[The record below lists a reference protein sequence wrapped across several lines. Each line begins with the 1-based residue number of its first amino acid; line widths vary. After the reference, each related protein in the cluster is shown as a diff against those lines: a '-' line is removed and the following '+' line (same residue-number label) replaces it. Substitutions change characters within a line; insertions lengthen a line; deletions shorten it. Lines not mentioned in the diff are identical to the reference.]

1 MKMNK
6 IKFSDYKTIKNMS
19 FNNFNRWIADFWKAS
34 YEEGLR
40 EGESELD
47 NADGDQWLE
56 FIRNTPGSEEITS
69 FLGTSD
75 ELYELLL
82 TVPGVGE
89 KLADRIMERIEGYG
103 KN

>member
-1 MKMNK
+1 MKNVG
-6 IKFSDYKTIKNMS
+6 FSDYKKIKNMS

-40 EGESELD
+40 EGESEID
-47 NADGDQWLE
+47 NADGDAWME
-56 FIRNTPGSEEITS
+56 FIRNTPGSEEVVD

-82 TVPGVGE
+82 TVPGVGVT
-89 KLADRIMERIEGYG
+89 LAERIMERIEGYG
-103 KN
+103 RQ